1 MAQVEIKPENLV
13 YAKPR
18 LITDDVMHYCPGCS
32 HGTVHKLVAEVIDEM
47 GLEKST
53 IAVSPVGCSVFA
65 YKYVDV
71 DWVEAAH
78 GRACAVATAIKRL
91 NPDRLVFTYQG
102 DGDLAAIG
110 TGETI
115 HAAARGEN
123 IATIFINNAIYGMT
137 GGQMSPTTLL
147 GMKTATTPYGR
158 DAHLNGVPYKIAEM
172 LVHLDG
178 ATYITRQ
185 SVHTPANVR
194 KCKKAIRKAFENSLA
209 GNGYSMVEVVS
220 TCSSGWKMS
229 PVEANKW
236 LEENMLP
243 YYPLGDI
250 KCSQLPR

>member
-115 HAAARGEN
+115 HAAAHGEN

-158 DAHLNGVPYKIAEM
+158 NAHLNGFPYKIAEM